1 MIMATESTTKEMWAT
16 ARNAYGG
23 PEVLAYRQVEKPVP
37 AEDEVLV
44 RVHAASLNAFDWH
57 MLTGKPY
64 LARLDAGIRGP
75 KNELVGVDFA
85 GIVDSVG
92 ASVTQFEPG
101 DEVFGGRAGALAE
114 YVQIREERAIAPKPA
129 GLSFEDASTLGIAA
143 VTALQAVRDKGRVK
157 PGQKVLVNGASGGVG
172 TFAVQLAKWLG
183 AEVTAVCST
192 RNAERARSIG
202 ADHVVVYTQEDFVAR
217 GQRYDLIVDIAGN
230 RSWRDCKRVL
240 KDEGRLVIV
249 GGPKK
254 NRWIGPLGS
263 RLAIVLRS
271 KLGRQRATMFIA
283 NLNKDDL
290 VTLGGLVDDG
300 TVTPVIDRQYQLAE
314 APNALGYIGSGHAR
328 GKIVVNI
335 A

>member
-1 MIMATESTTKEMWAT
+1 MVTERTTKMWAI
-16 ARNAYGG
+16 ARRMYGG
-23 PEVLAYRQVEKPVP
+23 PEVLAFREVEKPVP
-37 AEDEVLV
+37 ADDEVLV
-44 RVHAASLNAFDWH
+44 RVQAASLNAFDWH

-75 KNELVGVDFA
+75 KSELVGVDFA

-114 YVQIREERAIAPKPA
+114 YVQVREDRAIAPKPA
-129 GLSFEDASTLGIAA
+129 GVSFEDASTLGIAA
-143 VTALQAVRDKGRVK
+143 VTALQGVRDKGRVK

-192 RNAERARSIG
+192 RNVEQARAIG
-202 ADHVVVYTQEDFVAR
+202 ADHVVDYRHEDFVAR
-217 GQRYDLIVDIAGN
+217 GERYDLMLDVAGN

-271 KLGRQRATMFIA
+271 KLGSKSASMFLA

-300 TVTPVIDRQYQLAE
+300 TITPAIDRQYPLAE
-314 APNALGYIGSGHAR
+314 APAALGWVGSGHAH
-328 GKIVVNI
+328 GKVVVNV
-335 A
+335 AS